1 MNRSEGNGAS
11 GERILV
17 VEDDEDLCAILCRFL
32 EAEGYHAEGVH
43 NGEAAVQRVRRERPD
58 AVVLDVM
65 LPGMNGFDV
74 CQELKFHRDTNLIPV
89 LMLTALG
96 DRESRERGLWVGA
109 NAYVTK
115 PYEPLE
121 LVKKIRQM
129 LDHRRELLEHKVH
142 ARVELCMESDS
153 RVREQLNDLLSELF
167 LVTPLTEE
175 EVHRIRYA
183 VLELTENAIEWG
195 NRRQKELTVSIAYE
209 VTDAFVRFVITDE
222 GTGFNPQCLPHAAC
236 EADPVGHLSI
246 REKLGLRDG
255 GFGIMISRG
264 MVDEV
269 RYNQA
274 GNQVTLIKRFLPAEG
289 NVQAEH

>member
-1 MNRSEGNGAS
+1 MKRSDVK

-17 VEDDEDLCAILCRFL
+17 VEDDEDLSAILCRFL
-32 EAEGYHAEGVH
+32 ESEGFRADAVYD
-43 NGEAAVQRVRRERPD
+43 GESAVERIRRDCPD
-58 AVVLDVM
+58 GVVLDVM
-65 LPGMNGFDV
+65 LPRMNGFDV

-115 PYEPLE
+115 PYDPHD
-121 LVKKIRQM
+121 LVRKIRQM
-129 LDHRRELLEHKVH
+129 LQHRRELLEHKVH

-153 RVREQLNDLLSELF
+153 RVREQLNDLLSDLF
-167 LVTPLTEE
+167 LITPLSEE

-183 VLELTENAIEWG
+183 VLEMTENAIEWG
-195 NRRQKELTVSIAYE
+195 NRRQKELTVRIAYE
-209 VTDAFVRFVITDE
+209 VTDTSVRFVITDE
-222 GTGFNPQCLPHAAC
+222 GRGFDPQCLPHAAC
-236 EADPVGHLSI
+236 ETDPVSHLSI

-269 RYNQA
+269 RYNET
-274 GNQVTLIKRFLPAEG
+274 GNQVTLIKRFDPAPG
-289 NVQAEH
+289 KVQAQA